1 MNVLRPL
8 LARDA
13 DCGRL
18 RDQLTRGLVRLSF
31 DLRLV
36 ARGIGI
42 AALELGVLAIEVS
55 LRPVQR
61 LPGVLDPL
69 TSRPDRLSGRFLRA
83 HRIQTKA
90 RRPFPYALLACL
102 DLSFSGVKGRL
113 PIVSE
118 ALALVGQGIA
128 LVGHSFPLIGRATA
142 LIRDRALL
150 FGHGSS
156 LRLAAACRRRL
167 SASRLRA
174 IRACGA

>member
-1 MNVLRPL
+1 MNVLGPL

-42 AALELGVLAIEVS
+42 AALELGVLPIEVS

-69 TSRPDRLSGRFLRA
+69 TSRPDRLAGRFLRA
-83 HRIQTKA
+83 HGIQTKA
-90 RRPFPYALLACL
+90 RRPFPYGLLARSEEHTSEL
-102 DLSFSGVKGRL
+102 QSRFDLV
-113 PIVSE
+113 
-118 ALALVGQGIA
+118 
-128 LVGHSFPLIGRATA
+128 
-142 LIRDRALL
+142 
-150 FGHGSS
+150 
-156 LRLAAACRRRL
+156 
-167 SASRLRA
+167 
-174 IRACGA
+174 